1 MKKYAKFGAPL
12 LAIAVLAGCV
22 GTGTITFKYEIDEF
36 YSSGDYI
43 EIREIDLTD
52 NSDYND
58 NKDKIKSI
66 DQVTVLGWIFNEE
79 PVANQA
85 EIWLS
90 ESELY
95 PDADS
100 VREYATRVFSVPAVP
115 GNDSVF
121 IDWENGL
128 DHLENIP
135 VLKDAAD
142 AGYFWL
148 YGLAQNS
155 PFAFRFRIG
164 LVITMTVGA

>member
-52 NSDYND
+52 NN
-58 NKDKIKSI
+58 
-66 DQVTVLGWIFNEE
+66 QVTVLGWIFNEE